1 MNFFLLLSRIGIRSR
16 VFGGYALILGFLIA
30 LAIFAVVQVGRIGGT
45 VGELVVSADGDAGM
59 ARVRTSLL
67 AANGTV
73 QRFIRTRN
81 VADRD
86 AAAKAIDGFG
96 QIFDQ
101 VDRQFAGLPAIAAG
115 DDVLKSA
122 LANYRSSFAA
132 LAGAVDRVRT
142 ASISTEALGAAAGLD
157 IGAIQIAIVNQSSAL
172 HSINPM
178 RLAAAVDM
186 VRVSNMRYAATLL
199 QGDAEDAKATL
210 INAQATT
217 TDAETEVDAASQPKL
232 KTLVMALKA
241 KLAAD
246 GAALADVIKAANE
259 LRTIQGDLSKA
270 NTAIDDQT
278 SKINQAL
285 GVARTDQSDKTAA
298 AVRQTRLLVIATA
311 AGALVLGAALAW
323 LIGASVSGPVQRMT
337 ARMQSLA
344 EGELDEA
351 IPDGNSRDEIGRMSR
366 AVEVFRGNAQTVRRM
381 EHEAADQREA
391 ATSERTRMMADL
403 ADRFDRGMN
412 GVINGVG
419 DRANEIGQSAQALAR
434 IAERGRGLAEAVAAR
449 AGEASLSVQ
458 TVATATQEL
467 SASISEISNHVSR
480 SVTISTRATS
490 ETQRTSELM
499 SGLSHSVEKIGTIV
513 QLIQA
518 IASQTNLLALNATI
532 EAARAGDSGRGFAVV
547 ASEVKS
553 LANQTAQATEQIA
566 SQIATIQNATGL
578 SVTAIVQ
585 FGQTVAE
592 LTEIATVI
600 AAAIE
605 QQGAATG
612 EIARNVEVAASG
624 TAAVTQEIGEVRAVA
639 GETDAGAEAALT
651 AAAALQQQAVS
662 LKTNVDDFLSTVR
675 EAA

>member
-1 MNFFLLLSRIGIRSR
+1 MNLFLLLSRIGIRAR
-16 VFGGYALILGFLIA
+16 VFGGYALILGFLVA
-30 LAIFAVVQVGRIGGT
+30 LAVFAVVQVSRIGGT

-67 AANGTV
+67 VANGAV
-73 QRFIRTRN
+73 EKFIRTRN

-86 AAAKAIDGFG
+86 AAATAIDGFG
-96 QIFDQ
+96 SVFDQ
-101 VDRQFAGLPAIAAG
+101 INKQFVDLPAIAAG
-115 DDVLKSA
+115 GDVLKSA

-132 LAGAVDRVRT
+132 LAGAVDRLRT
-142 ASISTEALGAAAGLD
+142 ASTRTEALGAAAGLD
-157 IGAIQIAIVNQSSAL
+157 IGAIQIAIVNQSDTR
-172 HSINPM
+172 SIHPM
-178 RLAAAVDM
+178 RLAATVEL
-186 VRVSNMRYAATLL
+186 VRVAVMRYTATLL
-199 QGDAEDAKATL
+199 PGDAEDAKSTLASTLATVA
-210 INAQATT
+210 N
-217 TDAETEVDAASQPKL
+217 AETEVDAAREPKL
-232 KTLVMALKA
+232 KTLVLALKA
-241 KLAAD
+241 KLVAD
-246 GAALADVIKAANE
+246 GVALADVVKAADE
-259 LRTIQGDLSKA
+259 LRAIQGDLLKA
-270 NTAIDDQT
+270 SAAIDNQT

-285 GVARTDQSDKTAA
+285 GAARADQSEKTAA
-298 AVRQTRLLVIATA
+298 AVQQTRLLVIATA

-323 LIGASVSGPVQRMT
+323 LIGISVSGPIHRMT

-344 EGELDEA
+344 EGQLDEA

-366 AVEVFRGNAQTVRRM
+366 AVEVFRENAQTVRRM
-381 EHEAADQREA
+381 ELESAAQRETA
-391 ATSERTRMMADL
+391 NVERARMMSDL
-403 ADRFDRGMN
+403 ADRFDRGMK
-412 GVINGVG
+412 GVIGGVG
-419 DRANEIGQSAQALAR
+419 DRADEIGQSAQALAR
-434 IAERGRGLAEAVAAR
+434 VAERGRGLAEAVAAR
-449 AGEASLSVQ
+449 AGQASQSVQ
-458 TVATATQEL
+458 NVAAATQQL

-480 SVTISTRATS
+480 SVLISTRATN
-490 ETQRTSELM
+490 ETQHT
-499 SGLSHSVEKIGTIV
+499 SGLMGGLSEAVEKIGTIV

-578 SVTAIVQ
+578 SVAAIGQ

-600 AAAIE
+600 ASAIE

-639 GETDAGAEAALT
+639 GETDAGAEAAL
-651 AAAALQQQAVS
+651 AAAASLQQQTIS
-662 LKTNVDDFLSTVR
+662 LKSNVDDFLRTVR
-675 EAA
+675 DAA

>member
-1 MNFFLLLSRIGIRSR
+1 MNLFLLLSRIGIRPR

-30 LAIFAVVQVGRIGGT
+30 LAAFAVTQVGRIGGT

-67 AANGTV
+67 VANGAV
-73 QRFIRTRN
+73 EKFIRTRN

-86 AAAKAIDGFG
+86 AAAKAIDDFG
-96 QIFDQ
+96 RVFDQ
-101 VDRQFAGLPAIAAG
+101 INGQFADLPAIAAG
-115 DDVLKSA
+115 SDVLKSA

-132 LAGAVDRVRT
+132 LTGAVDRLRIAGT
-142 ASISTEALGAAAGLD
+142 STEAIGAAAGLE
-157 IGAIQIAIVNQSSAL
+157 IGAIQVAIANQSGPL
-172 HSINPM
+172 RSINPM
-178 RLAAAVDM
+178 RLAAGVEL
-186 VRVSNMRYAATLL
+186 VRIAIMRYTATLL
-199 QGDAEDAKATL
+199 QGDAEDAKSTL
-210 INAQATT
+210 AQAQGTV
-217 TDAETEVDAASQPKL
+217 AEAEAEIDVTSEPKL
-232 KTLVMALKA
+232 KTLVTAHKA
-241 KLAAD
+241 KLIAD
-246 GAALADVIKAANE
+246 GKALADVIKAASDLNA
-259 LRTIQGDLSKA
+259 IQSDLSKA
-270 NTAIDDQT
+270 SAAIGDQT

-285 GVARTDQSDKTAA
+285 GGARTEQSDKTAA
-298 AVRQTRLLVIATA
+298 AVQQTRYLVIATA
-311 AGALVLGAALAW
+311 AGALVLGTALAW

-381 EHEAADQREA
+381 EREAADQREA
-391 ATSERTRMMADL
+391 AASERTRMMADL

-592 LTEIATVI
+592 LTEIA
-600 AAAIE
+600 
-605 QQGAATG
+605 
-612 EIARNVEVAASG
+612 RNVEVAASG